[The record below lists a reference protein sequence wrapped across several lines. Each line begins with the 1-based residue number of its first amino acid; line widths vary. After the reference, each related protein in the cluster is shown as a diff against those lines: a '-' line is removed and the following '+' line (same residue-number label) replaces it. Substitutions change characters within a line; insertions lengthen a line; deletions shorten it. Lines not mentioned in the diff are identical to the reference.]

1 MDYGIIFII
10 IIVIIIIIA
19 IVLLIYKNRGN
30 TQNLLLTLP
39 NYRIQNVVTGT
50 YLGLANLPNPTLER
64 TNIPLYSLG
73 QTPFVPF
80 WLAFITGNV
89 SSTDPMGL
97 WKINILN
104 KIGTT
109 VNEVNI
115 INDVY
120 FNESPNLTSGFV
132 TRALQ
137 GEITGNKFIMG
148 QEKDASVFLMTTIAP
163 NTFNLVLKN
172 GNQPILFDVKNNLL
186 IRTTKVNTKPATFKL
201 TLV

>member
-19 IVLLIYKNRGN
+19 IVLLIYANRGN

-39 NYRIQNVVTGT
+39 NYRIQNVATGT
-50 YLGLANLPNPTLER
+50 YLGLANLLNPNLGTA
-64 TNIPLYSLG
+64 NIPLYVLG
-73 QTPFVPF
+73 VTPFVPF
-80 WLAFITGNV
+80 WLVLVTGNV
-89 SSTDPMGL
+89 SSTDSMGL

-104 KIGTT
+104 KISTT

-120 FNESPNLTSGFV
+120 FNESPNLTSGFI
-132 TRALQ
+132 TRALP
-137 GEITGNKFIMG
+137 GENTGGKFTLG
-148 QEKDASVFLMTTIAP
+148 QEKDASIFLMTTIAP

-172 GNQPILFDVKNNLL
+172 GNEPIIFDIINNLL
-186 IRTTKVNTKPATFKL
+186 IHTTKVNTKPTTFKL